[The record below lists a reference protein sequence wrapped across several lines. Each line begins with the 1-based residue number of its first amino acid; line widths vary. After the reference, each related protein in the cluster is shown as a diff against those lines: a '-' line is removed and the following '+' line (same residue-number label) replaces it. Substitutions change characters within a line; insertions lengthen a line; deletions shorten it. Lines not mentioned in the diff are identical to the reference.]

1 MKRVNREGS
10 HPLHG
15 CFFLF
20 NRYADALKIL
30 INKLFLEK
38 ISGERKKTINILI
51 DFIIFYKSI
60 IKTLLN

>member
-15 CFFLF
+15 CFLLL

-38 ISGERKKTINILI
+38 VSEERKKNH
-51 DFIIFYKSI
+51 
-60 IKTLLN
+60 